1 MTKKKEVK
9 CIGSY
14 FSGCEPSYMEW
25 HGVTMSVS
33 VFDTESTYKKID
45 GVWYLKKVYKHKP
58 RVTEAYVRVTNA
70 LGA

>member
-14 FSGCEPSYMEW
+14 FNGCKPSYMDW
-25 HGVTMSVS
+25 PGSMTVWL
-33 VFDTESTYKKID
+33 FDTESTYKKVD

-58 RVTEAYVRVTNA
+58 RITEAYVRVTNA